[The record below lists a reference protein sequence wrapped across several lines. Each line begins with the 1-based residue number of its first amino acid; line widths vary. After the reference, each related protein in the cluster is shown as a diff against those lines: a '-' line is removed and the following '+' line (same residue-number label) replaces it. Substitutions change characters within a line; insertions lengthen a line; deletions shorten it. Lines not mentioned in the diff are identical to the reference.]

1 MNEAPVA
8 TPDAPSGDEDTV
20 ISGTVTATDVDGDT
34 VVFSKASDP
43 ANGAVVVNADGT
55 YDYTPNA
62 DYRRPATAS
71 PSSPTTRTAAR

>member
-1 MNEAPVA
+1 MR
-8 TPDAPSGDEDTV
+8 TPS

-62 DYRRPATAS
+62 DYNGPRQLRRS
-71 PSSPTTRTAAR
+71 WPTTRTAARIR